1 MLPDTR
7 SMSPIKE
14 SLLKAVEGLSDE
26 EAERALAYV
35 QSLHESSPLAR
46 LRACLAGHPAITMP
60 AVDAIAF
67 RDVEPIEGKGI
78 LASELLVRDRR

>member
-1 MLPDTR
+1 MLPEV
-7 SMSPIKE
+7 SNMSPIKE
-14 SLLKAVEGLSDE
+14 SLLEAVQGLSDE

-35 QSLHESSPLAR
+35 QSLHEDSTLAR
-46 LRACLAGHPAITMP
+46 LRARLAGHPAITLP